1 MAVIGTVVIAGV
13 AGGFGGNGGDDPQTA
28 STSATSS
35 TTSTVAATQPI
46 AVESTEAPIVT
57 THLDQPLGMGMAGD
71 DVEQVQTRLEEL
83 GFELGEV
90 DGQYGNLT
98 RMAMWAYQKLVLN
111 VANDEVTDVVTDEM
125 WQFMQR
131 PIKIEPRR
139 WHSKG
144 QTTRNHT
151 EIYLPQQVVIFFVD
165 DEPALISHMSHGTG
179 QEWREEVRIDPG
191 EFGNENGTEPLV
203 RGEIGV
209 SVTPGGI
216 FKYDRIVEGLRN
228 SALGGMWDPAYFN
241 YGIAIHGAI
250 NVPETPAS
258 HGCIRVPQTIGE
270 MFHEFI
276 DIGDSVFVWDGKQE
290 PEVYASNA
298 GAAYPRGQVPIF
310 NRIDPDYSTTTTT
323 PTTTTPPTTTAPTV
337 RPTVPFVPSP
347 TSPATPAPTQPPTQP
362 ATTTSP
368 PVAEPHHDVNDSAR
382 RLNRRGE
389 PAQPATTSTRDRGPA
404 RGVLSVR
411 RRRTPRVRRRRIGG
425 LGSDHEPATVVVGAH
440 TDNASLVAPIQPD
453 RDAEHSGQRAHEA
466 LVVGRQGGEGG
477 VRLLRLALAVVA
489 GDLGD
494 DLDLVVGE
502 PRQLGVAD
510 HVVGVEVMLAVG
522 DDEADVGQHRSR
534 FEMLA
539 LGRQTVHGRRS
550 RRTTPRRARRHG
562 SSARGRRRTD
572 RSSWRIAAPRDVPQ
586 VMDVRPAASPTHR
599 VEEDA
604 LPQRSLRVDE

>member
-1 MAVIGTVVIAGV
+1 M
-13 AGGFGGNGGDDPQTA
+13 
-28 STSATSS
+28 
-35 TTSTVAATQPI
+35 
-46 AVESTEAPIVT
+46 
-57 THLDQPLGMGMAGD
+57 
-71 DVEQVQTRLEEL
+71 
-83 GFELGEV
+83 
-90 DGQYGNLT
+90 
-98 RMAMWAYQKLVLN
+98 
-111 VANDEVTDVVTDEM
+111 ANDEVTDVVTDEM

-323 PTTTTPPTTTAPTV
+323 PTTTTPPTTIAPTV
-337 RPTVPFVPSP
+337 RPTDAPFVPSP
-347 TSPATPAPTQPPTQP
+347 TIACDTGADTATDAASDDHLAARRR
-362 ATTTSP
+362 AT
-368 PVAEPHHDVNDSAR
+368 HHDVNRCRSPA
-382 RLNRRGE
+382 E
-389 PAQPATTSTRDRGPA
+389 PVS
-404 RGVLSVR
+404 R
-411 RRRTPRVRRRRIGG
+411 RRRPTSRSRTRPSSPVRSPAANTSSPTSPSIGG

-440 TDNASLVAPIQPD
+440 TDNPSLVAPIQPD
-453 RDAEHSGQRAHEA
+453 RHAQHGGQRAHQA
-466 LVVGRQGGEGG
+466 LVVGRQGGERG
-477 VRLLRLALAVVA
+477 V
-489 GDLGD
+489 
-494 DLDLVVGE
+494 
-502 PRQLGVAD
+502 
-510 HVVGVEVMLAVG
+510 
-522 DDEADVGQHRSR
+522 
-534 FEMLA
+534 
-539 LGRQTVHGRRS
+539 
-550 RRTTPRRARRHG
+550 
-562 SSARGRRRTD
+562 
-572 RSSWRIAAPRDVPQ
+572 
-586 VMDVRPAASPTHR
+586 
-599 VEEDA
+599 
-604 LPQRSLRVDE
+604 